1 MTTQVKS
8 KRFRLRRSSSEQD
21 NATTTPERT
30 SQDASSRNS
39 PFMAPEQISDA
50 ELADED
56 SPDTPVPLAQAKAER
71 VAVAPVQIRKE
82 RRDAP
87 ANPVPAKALTLGTP
101 PKAAEAGASSGQAGR
116 SDPDKPERA
125 ARAKPAAKS
134 DEPAEIPAQDQT
146 TSLDLEGTPKVLD
159 TIESIRAEGLT
170 ARQLR
175 MAMRVAQ
182 KHGLRPTSAHDA
194 VLMLRE
200 RGIDPFARG
209 KMLDL
214 VATDDPEPSRALTT
228 RPESAPA
235 MREESSDP
243 VSVAKERMARLAAD
257 REKELR
263 KVQRDIAR
271 RRRKRLLHLGARL
284 LVFVTLPT
292 FIATWY
298 FYVIATPMYATESQ
312 FVIQQADGGAP
323 GDLASMLPSAAGM
336 GLGGQN
342 EAASVQSYLQSR
354 AAMQRLNQEEG
365 FKEHFID
372 ERIDLL
378 RRLPADATDEAAFR
392 LFKRHVLIGYDP
404 TEGVVRLEVIA
415 ASPEDSERFSRALIR
430 FAEEHVDMMTMR
442 LRDSQMTE
450 ARQSLEDAQQKL
462 IEARLAVVDLQE
474 RSAVMSGEVELS
486 LLSQQIGALEAELTQ
501 TRLSLQEMRSNPRPN
516 PARLQPLERR
526 EEALRAQIE
535 TLRGSMTRDSSDG
548 VSLARTQSQ
557 LIMAEAEVQTREM
570 MRAQA
575 MQQLESARIEVS
587 RQVRY
592 LALSVEPVAPDEPTY
607 PRKLENSALAFLIFF
622 GIYLFVSMTGSVL
635 REQISG

>member
-1 MTTQVKS
+1 MTTPVKS
-8 KRFRLRRSSSEQD
+8 KRFRLRRTGPTAGAEGVPSVDDTPRPPQRIEKSE
-21 NATTTPERT
+21 TT
-30 SQDASSRNS
+30 NS
-39 PFMAPEQISDA
+39 AHDV

-56 SPDTPVPLAQAKAER
+56 FPVPVESPQPQRPA
-71 VAVAPVQIRKE
+71 APVVHVQKVPKST
-82 RRDAP
+82 AATP
-87 ANPVPAKALTLGTP
+87 ALGHQQTSAASEEPETL
-101 PKAAEAGASSGQAGR
+101 
-116 SDPDKPERA
+116 
-125 ARAKPAAKS
+125 PAA
-134 DEPAEIPAQDQT
+134 DT
-146 TSLDLEGTPKVLD
+146 LDA
-159 TIESIRAEGLT
+159 IRSEGLS

-182 KHGLRPTSAHDA
+182 KYGIRATSAHEA
-194 VLMLRE
+194 VLLLRK
-200 RGIDPFARG
+200 RGVDPFARAT
-209 KMLDL
+209 LLEL
-214 VATDDPEPSRALTT
+214 VQDASPAQSR
-228 RPESAPA
+228 EIA
-235 MREESSDP
+235 MRAETVPAIHDDSITP
-243 VSVAKERMARLAAD
+243 VAAAKERMARLAND

-263 KVQRDIAR
+263 KVQRDIAK
-271 RRRKRLLHLGARL
+271 RRRKRLALLGARI

-298 FYVIATPMYATESQ
+298 FYLIATPMYGTESQ
-312 FVIQQADGGAP
+312 FIIQQADSTGGM
-323 GDLASMLPSAAGM
+323 GELAGMLPSASGM

-342 EAASVQSYLQSR
+342 EAASVQSFLQSR
-354 AAMQRLNQEEG
+354 SAMMRLDAEEG
-365 FKEHFID
+365 FKSHFSG
-372 ERIDLL
+372 ENIDLL

-404 TEGVVRLEVIA
+404 TEGVVRMEVIA

-430 FAEEHVDMMTMR
+430 YAEEHVDMMTQR

-474 RSAVMSGEVELS
+474 SSAVMSSEVELS
-486 LLSQQIGALEAELTQ
+486 LLSQQIGVLEAELTQ
-501 TRLSLQEMRSNPRPN
+501 TRLSLQEMRSNMRPN

-535 TLRGSMTRDSSDG
+535 ALRGSMTRDTSG
-548 VSLARTQSQ
+548 VVSLARTQSQ

-607 PRKLENSALAFLIFF
+607 PRKLENSALAFLIFL

>member
-8 KRFRLRRSSSEQD
+8 KRFRLRRTSSAQD

-30 SQDASSRNS
+30 SQDVSSRNS

-56 SPDTPVPLAQAKAER
+56 SPDTSVPPAQAKAER

-87 ANPVPAKALTLGTP
+87 ANPVPAKALALGTP

-116 SDPDKPERA
+116 SDPDKPKRA
-125 ARAKPAAKS
+125 ERAKPVAKS

-146 TSLDLEGTPKVLD
+146 TSPDLEGTPKVLD

-200 RGIDPFARG
+200 RGIDPFVRG

-336 GLGGQN
+336 GMGGQN

-354 AAMQRLNQEEG
+354 AAMQRLNLEEG
-365 FKEHFID
+365 FKDHFID

-430 FAEEHVDMMTMR
+430 FAEEHVDMMTQR
-442 LRDSQMTE
+442 LRNSQMTE

>member
-8 KRFRLRRSSSEQD
+8 KRFRLRRTASAQD
-21 NATTTPERT
+21 SVPPSPQGP
-30 SQDASSRNS
+30 SQILPPRST
-39 PFMAPEQISDA
+39 PFMAPVQVYEA

-56 SPDTPVPLAQAKAER
+56 SPETAVPETPAEPDPPR
-71 VAVAPVQIRKE
+71 ATAAPVRIRKE
-82 RRDAP
+82 SRAAPKETARESAQPDA
-87 ANPVPAKALTLGTP
+87 
-101 PKAAEAGASSGQAGR
+101 AAT
-116 SDPDKPERA
+116 DKPEQSPEE
-125 ARAKPAAKS
+125 KPAETS
-134 DEPAEIPAQDQT
+134 GTPAEAAAQDQA
-146 TSLDLEGTPKVLD
+146 TSTDLEGEPKVLD
-159 TIESIRAEGLT
+159 TIEAVRAEGLT
-170 ARQLR
+170 GRQLR

-182 KHGLRPTSAHDA
+182 KHGLRPTSSHDA

-200 RGIDPFARG
+200 RGIDPFNRG
-209 KMLDL
+209 KILDL
-214 VATDDPEPSRALTT
+214 VSTDQPEQSRALTT
-228 RPESAPA
+228 RPETSPA
-235 MREESSDP
+235 TQEDASDP
-243 VSVAKERMARLAAD
+243 VSVAKDRMARLAAD

-298 FYVIATPMYATESQ
+298 FYVMATPMYATESQ

-323 GDLASMLPSAAGM
+323 GDLAGMLPSAAGM

-354 AAMQRLNQEEG
+354 AAMQRLNHEEG
-365 FKEHFID
+365 FKDHFID
-372 ERIDLL
+372 DRIDLL
-378 RRLPADATDEAAFR
+378 RRLPGDATDEAAFR

-415 ASPEDSERFSRALIR
+415 ATPEDSERFSRALIR
-430 FAEEHVDMMTMR
+430 FAEEHVDMMTQR
-442 LRDSQMTE
+442 LRDSQMNE

-535 TLRGSMTRDSSDG
+535 ALRGSMTRDSNDG
-548 VSLARTQSQ
+548 ASLARTQSQ

-607 PRKLENSALAFLIFF
+607 PRKLENSALAFLIFL

-635 REQISG
+635 REQVTG